1 MQQSKLGYPYSY
13 RDELTPEMSKENIKK
28 LLIILLLF
36 WDLNVK
42 EVRSAPLQGANGFVV
57 RPNTPRRRGNQNQCR
72 NYGIFSRSATS
83 AGSQLNNN
91 QQDSYYEPSLNSTFE
106 KKQLQKKFEHAKD
119 FGVEGNYN
127 PANSDLYQKKL
138 IEHMKSTHA
147 CLGTYRGQD
156 VYHYYNPNTDLN
168 VMVNRSNNKFI
179 SGWRLSPEQIL
190 NMKNNGNIQ

>member
-1 MQQSKLGYPYSY
+1 MA
-13 RDELTPEMSKENIKK
+13 EENIKK
-28 LLIILLLF
+28 LVMILLLF
-36 WDLNVK
+36 WTLNVK
-42 EVRSAPLQGANGFVV
+42 EVRAAPLPGTDGFVV
-57 RPNTPRRRGNQNQCR
+57 RPNKCR
-72 NYGIFSRSATS
+72 NYGIFSRAATS
-83 AGSQLNNN
+83 AGSQHNNN

-127 PANSDLYQKKL
+127 PANRDLYQKKL

-156 VYHYYNPNTDLN
+156 VYHYYNPKTDLN
-168 VMVNRSNNKFI
+168 VMNKFI
-179 SGWRLSPEQIL
+179 SGWCLSPEQIL